1 MLDHALFQSVAEQLL
16 TGSQIEVDGRA
27 ARVTRTGS
35 LRLRTA
41 RFLAHGREYQ
51 AIEQNADKPSHWGK
65 LARAGHKVVQ
75 FRELSSQKYVAV
87 SVDGQIREYL
97 SDRMSG

>member
-1 MLDHALFQSVAEQLL
+1 MLDHALFQAVAEQLL
-16 TGSQIEVDGRA
+16 TGSQIEVDGRTS
-27 ARVTRTGS
+27 RVTRTGS

-41 RFLAHGREYQ
+41 RFLAQGREYQ

-75 FRELSSQKYVAV
+75 FRALSLQKYVAV
-87 SVDGQIREYL
+87 FVDGQIREYRN
-97 SDRMSG
+97 DRSR

>member
-1 MLDHALFQSVAEQLL
+1 MLDYAIFQSVAEQLL
-16 TGSQIEVDGRA
+16 TSPQIVVDGRTT
-27 ARVTRTGS
+27 RVTRTGS
-35 LRLRTA
+35 LRLRAA
-41 RFLAHGREYQ
+41 RFIVQGSEYQ

-75 FRELSSQKYVAV
+75 FRDLSSQKYVAV

-97 SDRMSG
+97 KD

>member
-1 MLDHALFQSVAEQLL
+1 MLDHAIFQSVAEQLL
-16 TGSQIEVDGRA
+16 TGPQIIVDGRST
-27 ARVTRTGS
+27 RVTRTGS

-51 AIEQNADKPSHWGK
+51 AIEQNADKPSHWAK

-75 FRELSSQKYVAV
+75 FRDLGSQKYVAV

-97 SDRMSG
+97 KD

>member
-1 MLDHALFQSVAEQLL
+1 MLDHAIFQSVAEQLL
-16 TGSQIEVDGRA
+16 KGPQIVIDGRA
-27 ARVTRTGS
+27 SRVTRTGS

-41 RFLAHGREYQ
+41 RFLANGREYQ

-75 FRELSSQKYVAV
+75 FRDLSSQKYVAV
-87 SVDGQIREYL
+87 SVDGSIREYL
-97 SDRMSG
+97 TND